1 VIRATTGSWSLA
13 KSAPSSGKSGVD
25 VDDIRLGALGQ
36 PVGDEDVVED
46 LGVALEDEA
55 VGVVFLQSLG
65 DEVAQ
70 HLVVAG

>member
-1 VIRATTGSWSLA
+1 
-13 KSAPSSGKSGVD
+13 
-25 VDDIRLGALGQ
+25 
-36 PVGDEDVVED
+36 VVED